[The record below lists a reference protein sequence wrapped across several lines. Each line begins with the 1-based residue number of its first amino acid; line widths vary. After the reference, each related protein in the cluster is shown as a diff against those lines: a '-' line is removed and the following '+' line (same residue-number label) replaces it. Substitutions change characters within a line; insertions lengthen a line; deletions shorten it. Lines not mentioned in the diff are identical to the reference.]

1 MNPHFA
7 EILSELS
14 AAGVEYLVVGAF
26 AVGAHG
32 NPRATGDI
40 DIWVRPTRENA
51 ERVLKALR
59 AFGAPLFGLS
69 IDDLVDEQTVFQIGV
84 APVRIDILAGIDGVT
99 FEDAWPRRVI
109 ATLGSSK
116 APVLSLVDLAA
127 NKRAAGRPKDLAD
140 LVWIEQE
147 LEKSHRK

>member
-14 AAGVEYLVVGAF
+14 AAGVEFIVVGAF

-51 ERVLKALR
+51 ERVLQALR
-59 AFGAPLFGLS
+59 RFGAPLF
-69 IDDLVDEQTVFQIGV
+69 DLTIEDLMDEQTVFQIGV
-84 APVRIDILAGIDGVT
+84 APVRIDILAGIDGVA
-99 FEDAWPRRVI
+99 FEEAWPRRVI
-109 ATLGSSK
+109 AELGSVR
-116 APVLSLVDLAA
+116 APVLSLVDLAT

-140 LVWIEQE
+140 LVWIERE
-147 LEKSHRK
+147 LKKRSR